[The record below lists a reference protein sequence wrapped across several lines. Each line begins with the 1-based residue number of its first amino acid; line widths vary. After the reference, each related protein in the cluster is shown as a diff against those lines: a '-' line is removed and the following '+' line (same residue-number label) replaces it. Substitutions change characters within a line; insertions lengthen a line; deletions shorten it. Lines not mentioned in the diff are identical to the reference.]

1 MTEEKRK
8 AFEQAEKKHKEM
20 ENAAMRIVDFIS
32 EDEGMKKMTPGHIKD
47 ILDKASDI
55 ISKVAECIT
64 LEQLCIIFEQIF
76 KDSSQEQPAC
86 QESMHRK
93 GGKR

>member
-8 AFEQAEKKHKEM
+8 AFEQEGKAHKEM
-20 ENAAMRIVDFIS
+20 ENAALRIVWFIL
-32 EDEGMKKMTPGHIKD
+32 EDEKMRKTTPGHIKD

-64 LEQLCIIFEQIF
+64 LEQLCVIFEQIF
-76 KDSSQEQPAC
+76 KDSSQEQPAS
-86 QESMHRK
+86 QESIHRK
-93 GGKR
+93 GGNR